1 MVTTRTSQNT
11 KIILLLFFYFLTF
24 IGNAQVGIGTTNPNT
39 SSVLDISSTTHGM
52 LAPRM
57 TTAQR
62 NAIVTPADALL
73 VYDTDVKSFY
83 YYNATTAAWTILSG
97 GTPSRANFKRIK
109 AGDNLAVVLAPEL
122 AAGGGA
128 KYVLTANTLYEI
140 NGQVVFNLPI
150 DLNNAY
156 LDGLD
161 ANEDI
166 IVKTSGVLFDGTT
179 GGSIRN
185 LTITTPGATVF
196 NLNAAAST
204 STFLLRDT
212 VIANSNN
219 IGLISGYGLV
229 FLSIVNFSGNTNGI
243 TYNNIGQLL
252 LSNQAWFSNNGG
264 TYEKFTGTFNLIEK
278 QGGFSNV
285 ASGAF
290 GLDVSTPGL
299 TISGDAVLESVVF
312 TGPTPANY
320 VRPYPAS
327 STTYTGYNFNNSWT
341 VRAAGIPT
349 EADANAV
356 GDFAIDYAVNNVGI
370 NVPLNNSTPSNIVKV
385 GISSGTAPTTIYSNL
400 FRFTTDATSAGYNR
414 LVYAGKKKRIF
425 QITGT
430 ISIQVPGAGIFLAY
444 VTKNGTPLTQ
454 YKNYGRSTI
463 SGDIINLSLQATA
476 ELNTGDYIEV
486 AVQRNSGA
494 TGTVSVPTLAITVK

>member
-1 MVTTRTSQNT
+1 M
-11 KIILLLFFYFLTF
+11 IINSTPQKNKTILLFFSLFLTF
-24 IGNAQVGIGTTNPNT
+24 LGHAQIGIGTVTPNA
-39 SSVLDISSTTHGM
+39 SSVLDISSTTQGM

-57 TTAQR
+57 TTVQR
-62 NAIVTPADALL
+62 NAIATPADALL

-83 YYNATTAAWTILSG
+83 YYNSTTSSWAILSG
-97 GTPSRANFKRIK
+97 GTPPRLNFKRIR
-109 AGDNLAVVLAPEL
+109 AGDNLAVVLAAEL

-128 KYVLTANTLYEI
+128 KYVLTTNTLYEI
-140 NGQVVFNLPI
+140 NGQIVFDLPI

-196 NLNAAAST
+196 NLNAASST

-212 VIANSNN
+212 IIANAAS
-219 IGLISGYGLV
+219 IGTISGYGLV

-243 TYNNIGQLL
+243 TYTNIGQLL

-285 ASGAF
+285 GTGAF
-290 GLDVSTPGL
+290 GVDVSTAGL

-312 TGPTPANY
+312 TGATPANFIK
-320 VRPYPAS
+320 PYAAAS
-327 STTYTGYNFNNSWT
+327 TYTGYNFSNAWT
-341 VRAAGIPT
+341 VRAAGIPN
-349 EADANAV
+349 EADTNAT
-356 GDFAIDYAVNNVGI
+356 GDFSMDAEIGGAIPI
-370 NVPLNNSTPSNIVKV
+370 NLSSTTPSNTLRIYSAS
-385 GISSGTAPTTIYSNL
+385 IPTVSSNL
-400 FRFTTDATSAGYNR
+400 FRFSADGTYNR
-414 LVYAGKKKRIF
+414 LRYVGKKKRIF
-425 QITGT
+425 QISG
-430 ISIQVPGAGIFLAY
+430 SVNFQVPSAGTYIVHLY
-444 VTKNGTPLTQ
+444 KNGVAVPQ
-454 YKNYGRSTI
+454 FKFYGRGTAAN
-463 SGDIINLSLQATA
+463 DIVVAPLDASI
-476 ELNTGDYIEV
+476 ELNANDYIDFYL
-486 AVQRNSGA
+486 QRYSGND
-494 TGTVSVPTLAITVK
+494 GNDVLVSNMTVIIK